1 MKFFMLIM
9 ALAINIVFSDGTC
22 RNTNSQISANS
33 LCATSTLTNCYI
45 DDSQL
50 ESTTCTR
57 SQYNGAYVV
66 SSRTTNC
73 NIRNSQVHT
82 TTCTNSQYEEGVY
95 ITSSTTTNTRV
106 TGIACSV
113 SSCTITRGV
122 VTPSNA
128 CRISGCI
135 LRAN

>member
-9 ALAINIVFSDGTC
+9 ALAINVVFSDGSC
-22 RNTNSQISANS
+22 VNTNSQVSENS
-33 LCATSTLTNCYI
+33 WCVRSTLTFCNI
-45 DDSQL
+45 DNSQL

-73 NIRNSQVHT
+73 NIRNSQLHT
-82 TTCTNSQYEEGVY
+82 TTCTNSQYDGVY
-95 ITSSTTTNTRV
+95 ITSSTTTNTRIS
-106 TGIACSV
+106 GPACSI
-113 SSCTITRGV
+113 SRCTITRGV
-122 VTPSNA
+122 AAPSAA
-128 CRISGCI
+128 CRISGCT